1 MQTRFARCLWLRSS
15 ATEFMMTDY
24 FPSTMASMIQ
34 GWARWIKNLDASH
47 AKEVRLSSYFNIY
60 RIAQADCPGHFG
72 HIELARPVFHAGLI
86 EYIRK
91 VLRCACFNCFRLL
104 ASKEVIEKECI
115 SKIKNAKTRFTR
127 VLAICDKI
135 HECD

>member
-1 MQTRFARCLWLRSS
+1 
-15 ATEFMMTDY
+15 MMIDY
-24 FPSTMASMIQ
+24 FPNTMVSTIQ
-34 GWARWIKNLDASH
+34 GWALWIKSSDASH
-47 AKEVRLSSYFNIY
+47 AKEVSKTYLYNIS

-104 ASKEVIEKECI
+104 ASKETLEKECI

-127 VLAICDKI
+127 VLALCDKI